1 MPELDPLEAQIGAW
15 MQQFAALDDRKHGFP
30 DPSALWIKAKLL
42 QTQAAMDR
50 ATRPITRVQIA
61 AYVIVAAGW
70 AALLTWKWSALSA
83 WLNSFTPS
91 RIILDAAGA
100 QAATSLSMTF
110 FMALFAL
117 ASVTVMLA
125 FHTIL
130 AEE

>member
-15 MQQFAALDDRKHGFP
+15 MQQFAAIDNRKQGLP
-30 DPSALWIKAKLL
+30 DPGALWVKAKLL

-50 ATRPITRVQIA
+50 AARPITRVQIA
-61 AYVIVAAGW
+61 AYLIVAGGW
-70 AALLTWKWSALSA
+70 AAMVTWKWSALSA
-83 WLNSFTPS
+83 WIDSITPQH
-91 RIILDAAGA
+91 IILGAAGA

-110 FMALFAL
+110 LMAVIAL

>member
-1 MPELDPLEAQIGAW
+1 
-15 MQQFAALDDRKHGFP
+15 
-30 DPSALWIKAKLL
+30 LL

-50 ATRPITRVQIA
+50 ASRPITRVQIA
-61 AYVIVAAGW
+61 AYMIVAAGW
-70 AALLTWKWSALSA
+70 AALVTWKWSALSA
-83 WLNSFTPS
+83 WINSFTPTH
-91 RIILDAAGA
+91 IILGAAGA

-110 FMALFAL
+110 LMAVIAL